1 MNGERKMKKGRI
13 IVTGNFYNQKTPFI
27 SVGCD
32 YRITEEDGTEYFYR
46 YRFENGENKISVLEP
61 IEIIPGSE
69 IEWGEMNI
77 PIREEHFK
85 HVFPDGVDEETKILF
100 IYGEEEGNR
109 ILDKMWAES
118 HIIQTKE
125 TTLKL
130 IEKLGR
136 FKTFR
141 RLRTTLLSNT
151 SRLDVYLL
159 DEKFQVTI
167 YTSGNNI
174 SYTIEDYSSAVADR
188 KNYVRRIRSLSSKTN
203 IPFEVASLVGHIEE
217 EKEALNLLNKIK
229 DSKRFVTE
237 KRKEELLSG
246 NLHIM
251 NRCLTTILGDKT
263 FKTLRIQSRKKS
275 VTLASYLAGVTN

>member
-1 MNGERKMKKGRI
+1 MKNSVENKRT
-13 IVTGNFYNQKTPFI
+13 IVTGNFFSQHSPII
-27 SVGCD
+27 SVGSD
-32 YRITEEDGTEYFYR
+32 YRITEPDGTAYFYR

-118 HIIQTKE
+118 HTVKTKE
-125 TTLKL
+125 ITIKL
-130 IEKLGR
+130 IEKIGR

-174 SYTIEDYSSAVADR
+174 SYTIEDYSSAVASR
-188 KNYVRRIRSLSSKTN
+188 KEFEKRTKSLFSKAN
-203 IPFEVASLVGHIEE
+203 VPYEIAYLVGHIEG
-217 EKEALNLLNKIK
+217 EKRALEILNKIK
-229 DSKRFVTE
+229 SSRSFVTE
-237 KRKEELLSG
+237 SRKKDLLSG
-246 NLHIM
+246 NIYRM
-251 NRCLTTILGDKT
+251 NQSLRTILGDKT
-263 FKTLRIQSRKKS
+263 FSDLNLKSRKKI
-275 VTLASYLAGVTN
+275 VTLSSYLAKVTN